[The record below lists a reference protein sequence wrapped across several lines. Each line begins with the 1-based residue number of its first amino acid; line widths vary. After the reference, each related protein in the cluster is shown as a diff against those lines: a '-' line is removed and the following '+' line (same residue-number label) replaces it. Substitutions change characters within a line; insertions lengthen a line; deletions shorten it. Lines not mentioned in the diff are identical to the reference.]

1 MDVRYINPFI
11 TAIKHVF
18 KTMLKTD
25 IIISKPYVKVEDD
38 RNADVAAV
46 IGFSGG
52 ATGSV
57 ALCFPARSAV
67 AAASNFA
74 GTALTEDDPD
84 FADALGELANM
95 VAGQAKAKLH
105 GLEITVSLP
114 RVIVAEKL
122 NVLSSRNHPVLGL
135 PCDSPLG
142 RFNVEVGMVVA
153 KRAASVKAEAAAAE
167 TGL

>member
-1 MDVRYINPFI
+1 
-11 TAIKHVF
+11 
-18 KTMLKTD
+18 MLKTD

-57 ALCFPARSAV
+57 ALCFPSRSAV
-67 AAASNFA
+67 AAASKFA
-74 GTALTEDDPD
+74 GVPLTETDPD

-95 VAGQAKAKLH
+95 VAGQAKSKLH
-105 GLEITVSLP
+105 GLEITISLP
-114 RVIVAEKL
+114 RVIVAQKL
-122 NVLSSRNHPVLGL
+122 NVLSSRAQPVLGL

-153 KRAASVKAEAAAAE
+153 KKHEGADATPAPAQAEA
-167 TGL
+167 